1 MYIDLHI
8 SIACAPP
15 WLFSRTVCI
24 PENLVDF
31 LQHKICVPIAGEHA
45 PQCAFPKQVETQAR
59 KFASPDGATNGLDP
73 NQNGIHANIQIHT
86 SANTREFGEKLPQ
99 RAHTPTISIPSL
111 ANLALRS
118 GQLQP
123 PKLQHSKIERQNLRK

>member
-1 MYIDLHI
+1 MHKDLHI
-8 SIACAPP
+8 SIVCAPR

-24 PENLVDF
+24 PENRVYF
-31 LQHKICVPIAGEHA
+31 LQHKMCVPIAGEHA

-59 KFASPDGATNGLDP
+59 NYTSPDGAANGLDP
-73 NQNGIHANIQIHT
+73 NQDGIHANIQIHT
-86 SANTREFGEKLPQ
+86 SAYTREFGEKLSQ